1 VCIPDG
7 AGLLVVGSNY
17 GDQRHPGWVHNL
29 LATPECTVAFRG
41 AVTGMAARP
50 LEGAEL
56 EDAWA
61 KAVDWVRGYA
71 IYRQRAHPREIRVFR
86 LEPTSPPALG
96 RARTADQSNAYP
108 DGSEQRHP
116 HGEDHVPEQQV
127 VSDERSGARRA
138 AHPARGVMKRRAP
151 RWGMR
156 GSRPPA
162 SDRTTSGNTK
172 FIRAL
177 ALPLAAVL
185 VVVQPAR
192 ASTTAPPP
200 PKCDAG
206 NCLDPLFTVQYPH
219 TRTASTAAG
228 VTIPLP
234 VHYYD
239 AALFI
244 TLGTADIKSERAL
257 TASTDFE
264 PVVTEAGDGIGALF
278 IADYADD
285 DLGPYHE
292 AMIAFPVHEGGPVVV
307 ADDPGAMTAALLDPG
322 NRIWGV
328 RLLLDSQLP
337 IDAGREL
344 YGIPKVPSPA
354 SMPLT
359 ITPTHVKFDFSD
371 ANGTP
376 IVSGDVVLPTN
387 NAVRSTAGLATQP
400 SLLAL
405 AKDTIS
411 RGYVHFGFAYRDIRR
426 PSQLQSAEVAARTG
440 ANAQVA
446 SAPYD
451 TSSTISVNRGAAFGS
466 DLAALDLQPR
476 ASVVLENL
484 HLVLDDHL

>member
-1 VCIPDG
+1 MVGMVTTTGARTGQKRSQPLVCIPDG

-61 KAVDWVRGYA
+61 KAVDWVRGYEV
-71 IYRQRAHPREIRVFR
+71 YRQRAHPREIRVFR
-86 LEPTSPPALG
+86 LEPTSPPAPDRGRLG
-96 RARTADQSNAYP
+96 GDP
-108 DGSEQRHP
+108 
-116 HGEDHVPEQQV
+116 
-127 VSDERSGARRA
+127 ARR
-138 AHPARGVMKRRAP
+138 VMKGRSP

-156 GSRPPA
+156 GSRPA
-162 SDRTTSGNTK
+162 AHDRTTPRETK
-172 FIRAL
+172 LIHVAL
-177 ALPLAAVL
+177 ALALASVL
-185 VVVQPAR
+185 VAAQPAM
-192 ASTTAPPP
+192 ANTTQPPP

-219 TRTASTAAG
+219 TRTATTAAG
-228 VTIPLP
+228 VSLPLP

-239 AALFI
+239 AALFMTI
-244 TLGTADIKSERAL
+244 GTADIKSERAL

-292 AMIAFPVHEGGPVVV
+292 AMIAFPVHEGGSVVV

-376 IVSGDVVLPTN
+376 IVSGDVVLPPGS
-387 NAVRSTAGLATQP
+387 AVSSTADLVTQP

-405 AKDTIS
+405 AKDTTS
-411 RGYVHFGFAYRDIRR
+411 RGYVHFAFAYRDIRR
-426 PSQLQSAEVAARTG
+426 PSQLQSAEVAGRTG

-446 SAPYD
+446 IAPFD

-476 ASVVLENL
+476 ASVVIENL